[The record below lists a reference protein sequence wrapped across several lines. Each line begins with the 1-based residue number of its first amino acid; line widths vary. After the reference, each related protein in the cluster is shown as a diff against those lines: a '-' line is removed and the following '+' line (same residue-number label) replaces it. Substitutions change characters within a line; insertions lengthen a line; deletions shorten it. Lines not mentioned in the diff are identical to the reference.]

1 MFDVRNILTPGLF
14 ATVKKTVEVDDTV
27 GNKSVHLNQL
37 LSTSSCVQSII
48 EACMKTVDHLLPE
61 GYISIGKSIEVVHE
75 ATAML
80 GVSLEF
86 KATLAE
92 IEGNRLLFQIS
103 ANDALGI
110 ILTATH
116 ERVVVNHMAL
126 MDRAIERAEK
136 LKKIRELL

>member
-27 GNKSVHLNQL
+27 GNKNVHLNQL

-126 MDRAIERAEK
+126 MDRAIERAQK

>member
-86 KATLAE
+86 KATLTE

>member
-1 MFDVRNILTPGLF
+1 
-14 ATVKKTVEVDDTV
+14 
-27 GNKSVHLNQL
+27 
-37 LSTSSCVQSII
+37 
-48 EACMKTVDHLLPE
+48 MKTVDHLLPE

-126 MDRAIERAEK
+126 MDRAIERAQK